1 MLGAI
6 NPKDGAVIWR
16 QRLADSVQGNHTTS
30 NLLKAGEGGDTLI
43 SAVNGKIQAWD
54 ATDGRLVWEW
64 DGGDETQVVDVT
76 PSAEGGKYV
85 LVLSVGQ
92 GSTFVARSL
101 AADTGEVFWESGDSS
116 GDAPYAVLSSQDR
129 IFTVSLH
136 SALLKGLKI
145 RVAELGPSDGKFI
158 AQSISLN
165 SDSDL
170 ISEASIL
177 HIGANSGQPFLIWTD
192 KALKTLKVNK
202 IGTKQIT
209 TLNVPSSNGE
219 SAEKIIVH
227 APRSPTAHPHFLVH
241 YQGADSHWAE
251 VFHVDTD
258 TKKAYD
264 LPRLG
269 GKGAF
274 STSSQGSDVYF
285 TRHTA
290 FENILVSSIGPSVL
304 SHWDVRPKSHG
315 GMVDPQ
321 DISHAASEVVSRGG
335 STYAVRSALTLPSG
349 DWELIRNGDPYWVRS
364 EGLTGAVAAAFVEI
378 PKEENLDEVL
388 AAESHRGIIAAYVHR
403 VKRHARDLQRFP
415 SWAQALPARVLG
427 SFLGDKAGSQ
437 DQSLRQDG
445 FGFHKI
451 VIVATEHGRLAALD
465 AGTQGKVIWN
475 IQAVN
480 LKAGEKWHVLG
491 IEGEKNTAMVRGR
504 GGEFL
509 RVQSDTGTIVQ
520 YQPGGLIKSLKTSV
534 PILDASGEKRLIPV
548 NDDGSIGDIPYAEF
562 EKGTII
568 VTDAEDNVVRGWAL
582 WKGPKPTLAWQ
593 FTPAPGETVMTV
605 TARPSHD
612 PVASI
617 GKALGDRNVLYKYLN
632 PNVILITALGTEAST
647 ATFYVLDS
655 ASGAVIHSVTH
666 AGVDT
671 NLPIASTIS
680 ENWFVYSLFSETS
693 SLSQDASEID
703 PQKVKGYQLVVS
715 ELYES
720 PYPNDRGSLA
730 TSSNYSSISS
740 TFADDDATYHTPHV
754 LSQTFLIPG
763 PISSISVTSTLQGIT
778 TRSLLCVLYDTNAI
792 VSISR
797 AFLDPRRPVGRDA
810 TAAEAEEGLFK
821 YSPMLDF
828 EPKWILSHKR
838 ELVNMSGIVT
848 SPSLLES
855 TSLVFAFGDV
865 DLFLTRVSP
874 IGAFDLLG
882 KGFSKLQLVL
892 TVVALA
898 VGTTVV
904 APFVRRKQIDG
915 TWKA

>member
-1 MLGAI
+1 M
-6 NPKDGAVIWR
+6 
-16 QRLADSVQGNHTTS
+16 
-30 NLLKAGEGGDTLI
+30 
-43 SAVNGKIQAWD
+43 
-54 ATDGRLVWEW
+54 
-64 DGGDETQVVDVT
+64 
-76 PSAEGGKYV
+76 
-85 LVLSVGQ
+85 
-92 GSTFVARSL
+92 
-101 AADTGEVFWESGDSS
+101 
-116 GDAPYAVLSSQDR
+116 
-129 IFTVSLH
+129 H

-145 RVAELGPSDGKFI
+145 KVTELALSDGTLI
-158 AQSISLN
+158 GQPISLN

-170 ISEASIL
+170 NSEASIL

-192 KALKTLKVNK
+192 KALKTLKINK

-209 TLNVPSSNGE
+209 SFNVPSNNGE
-219 SAEKIIVH
+219 SAEKIVVH
-227 APRSPTAHPHFLVH
+227 APRSPTAHSHFLVH

-251 VFHVDTD
+251 VFHVGTD
-258 TKKAYD
+258 TKKVYG

-290 FENILVSSIGPSVL
+290 FENILASSIGPSIL

-321 DISHAASEVVSRGG
+321 DISHAASEVISRGG

-349 DWELIRNGDPYWVRS
+349 DWELIRNGDPFWVRP
-364 EGLTGAVAAAFVEI
+364 EGLAGAVAAAFVEI
-378 PKEENLDEVL
+378 PKEENLAEEL
-388 AAESHRGIIAAYVHR
+388 AAESHRGVIAAYVHR
-403 VKRHARDLQRFP
+403 VKRHARDLQQFP

-427 SFLGDKAGSQ
+427 SFLGDKPGSQ
-437 DQSLRQDG
+437 DQSLRRDG

-475 IQAVN
+475 IQAVK
-480 LKAGEKWHVLG
+480 LKAGEKWEVLS
-491 IEGEKNTAMVRGR
+491 IEAEQNTPLVRGKE
-504 GGEFL
+504 GEFL

-520 YQPGGLIKSLKTSV
+520 YQPGGLIKSLKTSI
-534 PILDASGEKRLIPV
+534 PILDAFGEKLLIPV
-548 NDDGSIGDIPYAEF
+548 NDDGSIGDIPEAKF
-562 EKGTII
+562 AKGTTI
-568 VTDAEDNVVRGWAL
+568 VTDSEDNVIRGWVM

-593 FTPAPGETVMTV
+593 FTPAPGETVKTI

-632 PNVILITALGTEAST
+632 PNILLITAIGVEAST
-647 ATFYVLDS
+647 VTFYILDS
-655 ASGAVIHSVTH
+655 ASGAVIHSVAHT
-666 AGVDT
+666 GVDT
-671 NLPIASTIS
+671 NLPIASTMS
-680 ENWFVYSLFSETS
+680 ENWFAYSLFSETS

-703 PQKVKGYQLVVS
+703 QQLLKGYQLVVS

-720 PYPNDRGSLA
+720 PYPNDRGSLE
-730 TSSNYSSISS
+730 TSSNYSSISP
-740 TFADDDATYHTPHV
+740 TFTDEDGTYDTPHI

-778 TRSLLCVLYDTNAI
+778 TRSLLCVLPDTNAI
-792 VSISR
+792 LSISR

-810 TAAEAEEGLFK
+810 TAAEMEEGLFK

-828 EPKWILSHKR
+828 EPKWMLSHKR
-838 ELVNMSGIVT
+838 ELMSISKIVT

-904 APFVRRKQIDG
+904 APFVSLTQPCRLPFP
-915 TWKA
+915 A

>member
-16 QRLADSVQGNHTTS
+16 QRLADSAQNYTAPG
-30 NLLKAGEGGDTLI
+30 LLKAEEGGDTLI
-43 SAVNGKIQAWD
+43 SAVDGKVQAWD
-54 ATDGRLVWEW
+54 AVDGRLVWEW
-64 DGGDETQVVDVT
+64 SGGDGTKVVDVA

-85 LVLSVGQ
+85 LVLTEGE
-92 GSTFVARSL
+92 GSSFVVRKL
-101 AADTGEVFWESGDSS
+101 VADTGEVLWESGDRS
-116 GDAPYAVLSSQDR
+116 GDAPYAVVSSQDR

-145 RVAELGPSDGKFI
+145 KVTELSSSNGELIG
-158 AQSISLN
+158 QSISLS
-165 SDSDL
+165 SDSEL
-170 ISEASIL
+170 TSEASIL
-177 HIGANSGQPFLIWTD
+177 HVGANSGQPFLIWTD
-192 KALKTLKVNK
+192 KALKALRVNK

-209 TLNVPSSNGE
+209 TINVPSSNGE

-227 APRSPTAHPHFLVH
+227 AARSPTALSHFLVH

-251 VFHVDTD
+251 VFHVGTD
-258 TKKAYD
+258 TKKAYG

-290 FENILVSSIGPSVL
+290 FENILASSIGPSIL

-321 DISHAASEVVSRGG
+321 DISHAASEVISKGG
-335 STYAVRSALTLPSG
+335 STYAVRSALTLPSC

-364 EGLTGAVAAAFVEI
+364 EGLAGAVAAGFIEI
-378 PKEENLDEVL
+378 PKEENLAEEL
-388 AAESHRGIIAAYVHR
+388 AAESHHGIIAAYVHR
-403 VKRHARDLQRFP
+403 VKRHARDLQHFP

-437 DQSLRQDG
+437 DQSLRRDG
-445 FGFHKI
+445 FGFHKF
-451 VIVATEHGRLAALD
+451 VIIATEHGRLAALD
-465 AGTQGKVIWN
+465 AGTQGRVIWN
-475 IQAVN
+475 IQAVK
-480 LKAGEKWHVLG
+480 LKAGEKWQVLS
-491 IEGEKNTAMVRGR
+491 IEAEQNTALVRGQE
-504 GGEFL
+504 GEFL
-509 RVQSDTGTIVQ
+509 RVQTDTGAIVQ

-534 PILDASGEKRLIPV
+534 PLLDASGEKLLVPV
-548 NDDGSIGDIPYAEF
+548 KDDGSIGDMPKANF
-562 EKGTII
+562 ETGTII
-568 VTDAEDNVVRGWAL
+568 VTEGDDNVVRGWAL
-582 WKGPKPTLAWQ
+582 WKGSKPTLAWY
-593 FTPAPGETVMTV
+593 FTPAPGEIIKSVS
-605 TARPSHD
+605 ARPSHD

-617 GKALGDRNVLYKYLN
+617 GKALGDRNVHYKYLN
-632 PNVILITALGTEAST
+632 PNILLITALETETSK
-647 ATFYVLDS
+647 ATFYLLDS
-655 ASGAVIHSVTH
+655 ACGAVIHSATH
-666 AGVDT
+666 SDVDT
-671 NLPIASTIS
+671 SLPIASVIS
-680 ENWFVYSLFSETS
+680 ENWFAYSIFSEIS
-693 SLSQDASEID
+693 SLSQDVSESD
-703 PQKVKGYQLVVS
+703 EQKPRSYQLVVS
-715 ELYES
+715 ELYKS
-720 PYPNDRGSLA
+720 PYPNDRGSLE
-730 TSSNYSSISS
+730 TSSNYSSITP
-740 TFADDDATYHTPHV
+740 TFTDEDRAYDTPHV

-778 TRSLLCVLYDTNAI
+778 TRSLLCVLPDTNAL

-810 TAAEAEEGLFK
+810 TAAEMEEGLFK

-838 ELVNMSGIVT
+838 ELMSISEIVT

-855 TSLVFAFGDV
+855 TTLVFAFGDV

-904 APFVRRKQIDG
+904 APFVRKKQIDG

>member
-1 MLGAI
+1 M
-6 NPKDGAVIWR
+6 
-16 QRLADSVQGNHTTS
+16 
-30 NLLKAGEGGDTLI
+30 
-43 SAVNGKIQAWD
+43 
-54 ATDGRLVWEW
+54 
-64 DGGDETQVVDVT
+64 
-76 PSAEGGKYV
+76 
-85 LVLSVGQ
+85 
-92 GSTFVARSL
+92 
-101 AADTGEVFWESGDSS
+101 
-116 GDAPYAVLSSQDR
+116 
-129 IFTVSLH
+129 H

-145 RVAELGPSDGKFI
+145 KVAELAPSDGTLI
-158 AQSISLN
+158 GQPISLS

-170 ISEASIL
+170 NSEASIL
-177 HIGANSGQPFLIWTD
+177 HIGANSGQSFLIWTD
-192 KALKTLKVNK
+192 KALKTLKINK

-209 TLNVPSSNGE
+209 SFNVPSNNGE

-227 APRSPTAHPHFLVH
+227 APRSPTARSHFLVH

-251 VFHVDTD
+251 VFHVGTD
-258 TKKAYD
+258 TKKVYE

-290 FENILVSSIGPSVL
+290 FENILASSTGPSIL

-321 DISHAASEVVSRGG
+321 DISHAASEVISRGG

-349 DWELIRNGDPYWVRS
+349 DWELIRNGDAFWVRP
-364 EGLTGAVAAAFVEI
+364 EGLAGAVAATFVEI
-378 PKEENLDEVL
+378 PKEENLAEEL
-388 AAESHRGIIAAYVHR
+388 TAESHRGVIAAYVHR
-403 VKRHARDLQRFP
+403 VKRHARDLQHFP
-415 SWAQALPARVLG
+415 SWAQALPARVLA
-427 SFLGDKAGSQ
+427 SFLGDKPGSQ
-437 DQSLRQDG
+437 DQSLRRDG

-465 AGTQGKVIWN
+465 AGTQGRVIWS

-480 LKAGEKWHVLG
+480 LKAGEKWEVLS
-491 IEGEKNTAMVRGR
+491 IEAEQNTALVRGKE
-504 GGEFL
+504 GEFL

-520 YQPGGLIKSLKTSV
+520 YQPGGLIKSLKTSIS
-534 PILDASGEKRLIPV
+534 ILDASGEKLLIPV
-548 NDDGSIGDIPYAEF
+548 NDDGSIGDIPEAKF
-562 EKGTII
+562 AKGTTI
-568 VTDAEDNVVRGWAL
+568 VTDSEDNVIRGWAM

-593 FTPAPGETVMTV
+593 FTPAPGETVKTV
-605 TARPSHD
+605 TARPSHN

-632 PNVILITALGTEAST
+632 PNVLLITTIEVEAST
-647 ATFYVLDS
+647 VTFFILDS
-655 ASGAVIHSVTH
+655 ASGAVIHSVAHT
-666 AGVDT
+666 GVDT
-671 NLPIASTIS
+671 NLPIASTMS
-680 ENWFVYSLFSETS
+680 ENWFAYSLFSETS

-703 PQKVKGYQLVVS
+703 QQILKGYQLVVS

-720 PYPNDRGSLA
+720 PYPNDRGSLE
-730 TSSNYSSISS
+730 TSSNYSSISP
-740 TFADDDATYHTPHV
+740 TFTDEDETYETPHV

-778 TRSLLCVLYDTNAI
+778 TRSLLCVLPDTNALF
-792 VSISR
+792 SISR

-810 TAAEAEEGLFK
+810 TAAEMEEGLFK
-821 YSPMLDF
+821 YGPILDF
-828 EPKWILSHKR
+828 EPKWMLSHKR
-838 ELVNMSGIVT
+838 ELMSISKIVT

-882 KGFSKLQLVL
+882 KGFNKLQLVL

-904 APFVRRKQIDG
+904 APFVSLTQPCRLPFP
-915 TWKA
+915 A

>member
-16 QRLADSVQGNHTTS
+16 QRLADSAHNYTTPG
-30 NLLKAGEGGDTLI
+30 LLTAGEGGDTLV
-43 SAVNGKIQAWD
+43 SAVDGKVQAWD

-64 DGGDETQVVDVT
+64 DGGDGTKVVDVT
-76 PSAEGGKYV
+76 LSAESGKYV
-85 LVLSVGQ
+85 LVLSEGE
-92 GSTFVARSL
+92 GSGFVVRNL
-101 AADTGEVFWESGDSS
+101 AADTGEVFWEFGDGS
-116 GDAPYAVLSSQDR
+116 GDAPYAVVSSQDR

-145 RVAELGPSDGKFI
+145 KVAELAPSNGKQI
-158 AQSISLN
+158 GQSIALN
-165 SDSDL
+165 SDSDVT
-170 ISEASIL
+170 SEASIL

-209 TLNVPSSNGE
+209 TLNVPSSSGE

-227 APRSPTAHPHFLVH
+227 TPRSPTAHPHFLVH
-241 YQGADSHWAE
+241 YQGVDSHWAE

-258 TKKAYD
+258 IKKAYD

-274 STSSQGSDVYF
+274 SASSQGSNVYF
-285 TRHTA
+285 ARHTA
-290 FENILVSSIGPSVL
+290 FESILVSSTGPSIL
-304 SHWDVRPKSHG
+304 SHWDIRPKSHG

-321 DISHAASEVVSRGG
+321 DISHATSEVVSKGG

-349 DWELIRNGDPYWVRS
+349 DWELIRNGDPYWVRP

-378 PKEENLDEVL
+378 PKEENLADEL
-388 AAESHRGIIAAYVHR
+388 AAESHRSVIAAYVHR
-403 VKRHARDLQRFP
+403 VKRHARDLQHFP
-415 SWAQALPARVLG
+415 SWAQTLPARVLG

-437 DQSLRQDG
+437 DQSLRRDS

-451 VIVATEHGRLAALD
+451 VIVATENGRLAALD
-465 AGTQGKVIWN
+465 GGTQARIIWS
-475 IQAVN
+475 IQAVT
-480 LKAGEKWHVLG
+480 LKAGEKWRVLS
-491 IEGEKNTAMVRGR
+491 IEAEQNTALVRCKE
-504 GGEFL
+504 GEFL
-509 RVQSDTGTIVQ
+509 RVQTNTGTIVQ

-534 PILDASGEKRLIPV
+534 SITDASGEQLLIPV
-548 NDDGSIGDIPYAEF
+548 NDDGSIGELPKADF
-562 EKGTII
+562 EIGTTI

-582 WKGPKPTLAWQ
+582 WKGSKPTLAWQ
-593 FTPAPGETVMTV
+593 FTPALGETVKTV
-605 TARPSHD
+605 TTRPSHD

-617 GKALGDRNVLYKYLN
+617 GKVLGDRNVLYKYLN
-632 PNVILITALGTEAST
+632 PNVLLITALGTAAST
-647 ATFYVLDS
+647 ATFYILDS
-655 ASGAVIHSVTH
+655 ASGAVIHSATH
-666 AGVDT
+666 AGVDIS
-671 NLPIASTIS
+671 LPIASTVS
-680 ENWFVYSLFSETS
+680 ENWFAYSLFSETS
-693 SLSQDASEID
+693 SLSQDVSEID
-703 PQKVKGYQLVVS
+703 QQKLKGYQLVVS

-720 PYPNDRGSLA
+720 PYPNDRGSLE
-730 TSSNYSSISS
+730 TSSNYSSTSPAF
-740 TFADDDATYHTPHV
+740 TDEDGTYDAPHV

-778 TRSLLCVLYDTNAI
+778 TRSLLCVLPDTNAL

-810 TAAEAEEGLFK
+810 TAAEMEEGLFK

-828 EPKWILSHKR
+828 EPKWILTHKR
-838 ELVNMSGIVT
+838 ELMSISEVVT

-865 DLFLTRVSP
+865 DLFLSRVSP

-904 APFVRRKQIDG
+904 APFVRKKQIDG

>member
-1 MLGAI
+1 M
-6 NPKDGAVIWR
+6 
-16 QRLADSVQGNHTTS
+16 
-30 NLLKAGEGGDTLI
+30 
-43 SAVNGKIQAWD
+43 
-54 ATDGRLVWEW
+54 
-64 DGGDETQVVDVT
+64 
-76 PSAEGGKYV
+76 
-85 LVLSVGQ
+85 
-92 GSTFVARSL
+92 
-101 AADTGEVFWESGDSS
+101 
-116 GDAPYAVLSSQDR
+116 
-129 IFTVSLH
+129 H

-145 RVAELGPSDGKFI
+145 KITELDPSNGELI
-158 AQSISLN
+158 GQSISLN
-165 SDSDL
+165 SDGDL
-170 ISEASIL
+170 TSEASIL
-177 HIGANSGQPFLIWTD
+177 YIGASLGQSVLIWTD
-192 KALKTLKVNK
+192 KAFKTLKVNK
-202 IGTKQIT
+202 IGTKQT
-209 TLNVPSSNGE
+209 TTINVPSSNGE

-227 APRSPTAHPHFLVH
+227 APRSHTAHPHFLVH

-251 VFHVDTD
+251 VFHIGTD

-290 FENILVSSIGPSVL
+290 FENILISSIGPSIL

-321 DISHAASEVVSRGG
+321 DISHAASEVISRGG

-364 EGLTGAVAAAFVEI
+364 EGLSGAVAAAFVEI
-378 PKEENLDEVL
+378 PKGEDISGEL

-403 VKRHARDLQRFP
+403 VKRHARDLQHFP
-415 SWAQALPARVLG
+415 SWAQGIPARVLG
-427 SFLGDKAGSQ
+427 SFLGDEAGSQ
-437 DQSLRQDG
+437 DQSLRRDG
-445 FGFHKI
+445 FGFHKL

-465 AGTQGKVIWN
+465 AGTQGRVIWN
-475 IQAVN
+475 IQAVK
-480 LKAGEKWHVLG
+480 LKAGEKWQVLS
-491 IEGEKNTAMVRGR
+491 IEAEENTALVRGK

-509 RVQSDTGTIVQ
+509 RVQSDTGKIVQ
-520 YQPGGLIKSLKTSV
+520 YQPGNLIKSLKTSV
-534 PILDASGEKRLIPV
+534 PILDASGETLLIPV
-548 NDDGSIGDIPYAEF
+548 KDDGSIGDVPKAKF
-562 EKGTII
+562 EIGTIV
-568 VTDAEDNVVRGWAL
+568 VTEGDDNVVRGWAL
-582 WKGPKPTLAWQ
+582 WKGSKPTLAWY
-593 FTPAPGETVMTV
+593 FTPAPGETVKSV
-605 TARPSHD
+605 SPRPSHD

-632 PNVILITALGTEAST
+632 LNILLITAVGAGASK
-647 ATFYVLDS
+647 ATFYLLDS
-655 ASGAVIHSVTH
+655 ASGAIIHSATH
-666 AGVDT
+666 SGVDT
-671 NLPIASTIS
+671 SLPFASVVS
-680 ENWFVYSLFSETS
+680 ENWFAYSLFSETS
-693 SLSQDASEID
+693 TLSHDVAEND
-703 PQKVKGYQLVVS
+703 PQNLKGYQLVVS

-720 PYPNDRGSLA
+720 PYPNDRGSLE
-730 TSSNYSSISS
+730 TSSNYSSISPTS
-740 TFADDDATYHTPHV
+740 MHEDRIYDTPHV

-778 TRSLLCVLYDTNAI
+778 TRSLLCVLPDTNAL

-810 TAAEAEEGLFK
+810 TAAEMEEGLFK

-838 ELVNMSGIVT
+838 ELLSISEIVT

-855 TSLVFAFGDV
+855 TSLVFAFGDI

-904 APFVRRKQIDG
+904 APFVRL
-915 TWKA
+915 TWPCRLLSPA

>member
-1 MLGAI
+1 M
-6 NPKDGAVIWR
+6 K
-16 QRLADSVQGNHTTS
+16 
-30 NLLKAGEGGDTLI
+30 LI
-43 SAVNGKIQAWD
+43 G
-54 ATDGRLVWEW
+54 
-64 DGGDETQVVDVT
+64 
-76 PSAEGGKYV
+76 Y
-85 LVLSVGQ
+85 
-92 GSTFVARSL
+92 
-101 AADTGEVFWESGDSS
+101 S
-116 GDAPYAVLSSQDR
+116 GDAPHAVVSSQDR

-136 SALLKGLKI
+136 SALLKGLEIK
-145 RVAELGPSDGKFI
+145 VTELAPSDGKLI
-158 AQSISLN
+158 GHSILLN

-170 ISEASIL
+170 KSEALIL
-177 HIGANSGQPFLIWTD
+177 HIGANSGQPFLVWTD

-227 APRSPTAHPHFLVH
+227 APRSPAAHPHFLVH

-251 VFHVDTD
+251 VFHVGTD
-258 TKKAYD
+258 TKKEYD
-264 LPRLG
+264 MPRLG
-269 GKGAF
+269 GKGGF
-274 STSSQGSDVYF
+274 SISSQGSDVYF

-290 FENILVSSIGPSVL
+290 FENILASSIGPSIL

-321 DISHAASEVVSRGG
+321 DISHAASEVISRGG

-349 DWELIRNGDPYWVRS
+349 DWELIRNGDPYWVRP
-364 EGLTGAVAAAFVEI
+364 EGLAGAIAAAFVEI
-378 PKEENLDEVL
+378 PKEENLAEEL
-388 AAESHRGIIAAYVHR
+388 AAENHRDVIAAYVHR
-403 VKRHARDLQRFP
+403 VKRHSKDLQHFP
-415 SWAQALPARVLG
+415 SWARALPTRVLR
-427 SFLGDKAGSQ
+427 SFLGDTAGSQ
-437 DQSLRQDG
+437 DQSLRRDG

-451 VIVATEHGRLAALD
+451 IIVATGHGRLAALD
-465 AGTQGKVIWN
+465 AGTQGRVIWN

-480 LKAGEKWHVLG
+480 LKAGEKWQVLS
-491 IEGEKNTAMVRGR
+491 IEAEPNTALVRGKE
-504 GGEFL
+504 GEFL
-509 RVQSDTGTIVQ
+509 RVRSDTGTIVQ

-548 NDDGSIGDIPYAEF
+548 NDDGSIGDIPKAEF
-562 EKGTII
+562 EIGTTM

-593 FTPAPGETVMTV
+593 FTPAPGEIVKTV

-632 PNVILITALGTEAST
+632 RNVLLITALGTKAST
-647 ATFYVLDS
+647 ATFYILDS
-655 ASGAVIHSVTH
+655 TSGAVIHSVTH
-666 AGVDT
+666 AGVDR
-671 NLPIASTIS
+671 NLPIASTVS
-680 ENWFVYSLFSETS
+680 ENWFAYSLFSETNS
-693 SLSQDASEID
+693 HPQDVSEID
-703 PQKVKGYQLVVS
+703 QQKLKGYQLVVS

-720 PYPNDRGSLA
+720 PYPNDRGSLE
-730 TSSNYSSISS
+730 TSSNYSSLSPTS
-740 TFADDDATYHTPHV
+740 FTDEDGTYDTPHV

-778 TRSLLCVLYDTNAI
+778 TRSLVCVLADTNAL

-797 AFLDPRRPVGRDA
+797 AYLDPRRPVGRDA
-810 TAAEAEEGLFK
+810 TAAEMEEGLFK
-821 YSPMLDF
+821 YSPVLDF

-838 ELVNMSGIVT
+838 ELMSISKIVT

-904 APFVRRKQIDG
+904 APFVRLIRPSRLPSP
-915 TWKA
+915 T

>member
-1 MLGAI
+1 M
-6 NPKDGAVIWR
+6 
-16 QRLADSVQGNHTTS
+16 
-30 NLLKAGEGGDTLI
+30 
-43 SAVNGKIQAWD
+43 
-54 ATDGRLVWEW
+54 
-64 DGGDETQVVDVT
+64 
-76 PSAEGGKYV
+76 
-85 LVLSVGQ
+85 
-92 GSTFVARSL
+92 
-101 AADTGEVFWESGDSS
+101 
-116 GDAPYAVLSSQDR
+116 
-129 IFTVSLH
+129 
-136 SALLKGLKI
+136 
-145 RVAELGPSDGKFI
+145 
-158 AQSISLN
+158 
-165 SDSDL
+165 
-170 ISEASIL
+170 
-177 HIGANSGQPFLIWTD
+177 
-192 KALKTLKVNK
+192 
-202 IGTKQIT
+202 IGTKQVT
-209 TLNVPSSNGE
+209 TLTVPSRNGE
-219 SAEKIIVH
+219 SVEKIIVH
-227 APRSPTAHPHFLVH
+227 APRSPTANPHFLGH
-241 YQGADSHWAE
+241 FQGADSHWAE
-251 VFHVDTD
+251 VFHLGIE
-258 TKKAYD
+258 TKKVYD

-274 STSSQGSDVYF
+274 STSSQGSEVYF

-290 FENILVSSIGPSVL
+290 FENILASSTGPSIL

-321 DISHAASEVVSRGG
+321 DISHAASEVIFRGG

-349 DWELIRNGDPYWVRS
+349 DWELIRNGDPYWVRP
-364 EGLTGAVAAAFVEI
+364 EGLTGVVAAAFVEI
-378 PKEENLDEVL
+378 PKEENLAEEL
-388 AAESHRGIIAAYVHR
+388 AAESHRGVIAAYVHR
-403 VKRHARDLQRFP
+403 VRRHARDLQHFP

-427 SFLGDKAGSQ
+427 SFLRDSTVSQ
-437 DQSLRQDG
+437 DQGLRRDG
-445 FGFHKI
+445 FGFHKL

-465 AGTQGKVIWN
+465 AGSHGKVIWN

-480 LKAGEKWHVLG
+480 LKAGEKWQVLG
-491 IEGEKNTAMVRGR
+491 IEAEQKTALVRGK

-520 YQPGGLIKSLKTSV
+520 YQPGGLMKSLKTSV
-534 PILDASGEKRLIPV
+534 PILDTSGEKLLIPV
-548 NDDGSIGDIPYAEF
+548 NDDGSIGEMPKAEF
-562 EKGTII
+562 KTGTIV
-568 VTDAEDNVVRGWAL
+568 VTDAEDNVVKGWAL

-593 FTPAPGETVMTV
+593 FTPPPGETIKTV

-632 PNVILITALGTEAST
+632 PNVLLITALGKEAST
-647 ATFYVLDS
+647 ATFYILDS

-671 NLPIASTIS
+671 NFPIASVMS
-680 ENWFVYSLFSETS
+680 ENWFAYSLFSETS
-693 SLSQDASEID
+693 TLSQDVSEID
-703 PQKVKGYQLVVS
+703 QQKLRAYQLVVS

-720 PYPNDRGSLA
+720 PYPNDRGLLD
-730 TSSNYSSISS
+730 TSSNYSSISPAF
-740 TFADDDATYHTPHV
+740 TDEDGTYDTPHV

-778 TRSLLCVLYDTNAI
+778 TRSVLCVLPDTKAL

-810 TAAEAEEGLFK
+810 TASEMEEGLFK

-838 ELVNMSGIVT
+838 ELMSISGIVT

-898 VGTTVV
+898 VGTTIV
-904 APFVRRKQIDG
+904 APFVSLTQPCYLSSETEADICTRYGKSRSMEHGRLRHNHRSMYRI
-915 TWKA
+915 